1 MIMKSSSYLGKEGN
15 TAQLFG
21 KSEATQQPE
30 RNNKNKS
37 EHRAQWKIWCS
48 HKRYLIS
55 AYN

>member
-30 RNNKNKS
+30 RNTKNKA